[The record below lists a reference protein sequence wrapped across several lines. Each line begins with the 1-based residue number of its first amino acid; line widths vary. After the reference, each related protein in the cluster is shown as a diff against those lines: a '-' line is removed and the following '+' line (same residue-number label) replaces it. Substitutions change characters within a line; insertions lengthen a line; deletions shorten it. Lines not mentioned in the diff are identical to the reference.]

1 MGYDRVTM
9 AAVEALAGRPGIGSR
24 VSEGL
29 RTVFPKRREVPTYS
43 AEAVM
48 DALGPHVNPNSRFA
62 QEMTD
67 FRQGPPPD
75 LSDLAKGTLV
85 RVGIG
90 VGIATAVSL
99 VAGCAPHIFPD
110 GGAAPTDGSGATP
123 TPPVDPNPAYTGP
136 ADHCWTLYDQALHG
150 TDASHPMPSA
160 DAQDL
165 VDCGNQ
171 NPGYFEQH
179 EIPVVDPQ
187 GNTATVIYGDR
198 PPH

>member
-9 AAVEALAGRPGIGSR
+9 AAVEALAGRQGIGSR

-110 GGAAPTDGSGATP
+110 GGGGVPDGDGSSGSGHGDNGLVGNPYTDPIPNPHYTGDPSHLADCQTAQHVVTQQP
-123 TPPVDPNPAYTGP
+123 STEIHPGETAIEVFNGCVADGTLITPPA
-136 ADHCWTLYDQALHG
+136 
-150 TDASHPMPSA
+150 AS
-160 DAQDL
+160 
-165 VDCGNQ
+165 N
-171 NPGYFEQH
+171 
-179 EIPVVDPQ
+179 
-187 GNTATVIYGDR
+187 
-198 PPH
+198 